1 MPNWVYSGIEV
12 TQPLTKKQ
20 LKIVD
25 KIEKA
30 GSICQYYKPQPLN
43 LSNICTGAITI
54 NGKKYNKWRRKLQI
68 DGTRRDVPVTPEEL
82 IILKER
88 YGYTDWY
95 HWSLDNWNTKWGDCR
110 LEVDIRDERTKHF
123 EKIENKSEVPFLF
136 VSFTFESAWSPIC
149 DSILEMFAKDFPS
162 FNYWYEEECEW
173 GGIKTYDNG
182 VCCEEHSY
190 DEPNWDEEIEINHKD
205 TSCNAVYL
213 REDHPSYDYGK
224 GYYEEYSKNSFLG
237 KTIEEAKNTLAVWS
251 SK

>member
-25 KIEKA
+25 RIEKA
-30 GSICQYYKPQPLN
+30 GSICEYYKPRPEE
-43 LSNICTGAITI
+43 LSEICTGAMTI
-54 NGKKYNKWRRKLQI
+54 NGERFKKWRSTEI
-68 DGTRRDVPVTPEEL
+68 DGIKVDVPISPEEL

-95 HWSLDNWNTKWGDCR
+95 EWNLNNWNTKWGDCR
-110 LEVDIRDERTKHF
+110 LEVEIRDGRTKKF
-123 EKIENKSEVPFLF
+123 EKLMSELDIPFLY
-136 VSFTFESAWSPIC
+136 VSFKFESAWSTIG
-149 DSILEMFAKDFPS
+149 DNILEMFAKDFPS
-162 FNYWYEEECEW
+162 FTFWYEEECEW
-173 GGIKTYDNG
+173 GGVKIYDNG
-182 VCCEEHSY
+182 VCCEEQSY

-213 REDHPSYDYGK
+213 RDDHPSYEDGK
-224 GYYEEYSKNSFLG
+224 GYYEEYCRDSFLG
-237 KTIEEAKNTLAVWS
+237 KTIEEAKNTLALWS

>member
-54 NGKKYNKWRRKLQI
+54 NGERCNKWRKKLQI
-68 DGTRRDVPVTPEEL
+68 DGTTRDVPVTPEEL

-95 HWSLDNWNTKWGDCR
+95 EWSLNNWNTKWGDCS
-110 LEVDIRDERTKHF
+110 LEINNCSISCELR
-123 EKIENKSEVPFLF
+123 
-136 VSFTFESAWSPIC
+136 FESAWSPIC
-149 DSILEMFAKDFPS
+149 DSILKLFAKDFPDFS
-162 FNYWYEEECEW
+162 FWYEEECEW
-173 GGIKTYDNG
+173 GGDKEYVNG
-182 VCCEEHSY
+182 ECVYENSY
-190 DEPNWDEEIEINHKD
+190 DEPEWRDEEEIKIKGL
-205 TSCNAVYL
+205 SVNASFL
-213 REDHPSYDYGK
+213 EEEHPSYEYGV
-224 GYYEEYSKNSFLG
+224 GYYEDYCRDQFLG
-237 KTIEEAKNTLAVWS
+237 KTIEDAVNTLEIWL
-251 SK
+251 KK